1 MTATATEVG
10 RREFLK
16 LSASSATALIVGF
29 YLPSKGHGLSQPAQ
43 TGPFTPNAWV
53 RITPDNQVTVVVEK
67 PEMGQ
72 GQRTTEAML
81 LAEELDIDFST
92 IRVEQAPTIPDI
104 YKSLSTGGSGGTKA
118 GWESVRKAGAQARA
132 MFVMAAAQRWNVD
145 KQECRTENGTVIH
158 APTGRRVTYG
168 ELVEAATKLPEI
180 NASAVSLK
188 DAKDFRV
195 IGKPLPRV
203 DTASKVDGTAAFG
216 IDVRVTGMLYAVIA
230 RCPHFAGKL
239 QSFDA
244 AAAMKISGVRAAFP
258 VPPLGFLDICGYGG
272 RNLNTAGGVAV
283 VADSSWAAIQARKAL
298 RLTWDKGPGGRE
310 TTDSLREVLERQATA
325 SPSFIAVDRGDVGR
339 SLDKAAKKIEATY
352 ELPFTAHA
360 TMEPM
365 NTTVHVRDGEIEIW
379 SPTQWANVIQDEI
392 ATLSGLA
399 KNKVIVHMTLS
410 GGSFGRR
417 AQWDYAAEA
426 WQVAREVKTP
436 VQLLWTRE
444 DDIQHDFYR
453 EHSYHRL
460 LGGVDAQGKIVA
472 WSHRVVSTPI
482 RTVFDSPESLQDPQ
496 HSAEVGGADS
506 FPYFCPNI
514 RVDYAPAP
522 SSVPR
527 AWWRS
532 VESSFTAFAVECF
545 VDELA
550 HAAGKDPYEFRVGLL
565 QEGSKTPV
573 GEGLD
578 TRKFRDVLQLAAEK
592 ARWGKPLPAGWGR
605 GIAGHWSFG
614 SYVAHVAEVSLDKDL
629 GVRVRRVVTA
639 VDCGTAVNPDGVRA
653 MAEGAINFALTP
665 VLGGE
670 IVVKDGAVE
679 QSNFHD
685 FQVLRMNQA
694 PDIEV
699 YIVPSTEPPRGM
711 GEPGVPPLAPA
722 VANAVFAATGV
733 RVRRLPIDTR
743 LLLVG
748 SNLRDRHRS
757 WTDHKQLG
765 GNPL

>member
-1 MTATATEVG
+1 MTATASEVG
-10 RREFLK
+10 RREFLR
-16 LSASSATALIVGF
+16 LGASTGAALIVGF
-29 YLPSKGHGLSQPAQ
+29 YLPLRGQAAQSQPGQ
-43 TGPFTPNAWV
+43 TGTFTFNAWV
-53 RITPDNQVTVVVEK
+53 RISPDNQVTVLVEK

-81 LAEELDIDFST
+81 LAEELDVDFST
-92 IRVEQAPTIPDI
+92 IRIEQAPTIPDI
-104 YKSLSTGGSGGTKA
+104 YKSLSTGGSGGTRA
-118 GWESVRKAGAQARA
+118 GWESIRKAGAQARA
-132 MFVMAAAQRWNVD
+132 MFVMAAAQQWNVD
-145 KQECRTENGTVIH
+145 KQECRTENGAVLH
-158 APTGRRVTYG
+158 APTGRRFTYG
-168 ELVEAATKLPEI
+168 ELVEEASKLPEI
-180 NASAVSLK
+180 SASTVSLK
-188 DAKDFRV
+188 DPKDFRF

-203 DTASKVDGTAAFG
+203 DTPSKIDGSAGFG
-216 IDVRVTGMLYAVIA
+216 IDVRVPNMLYAVIA
-230 RCPHFAGKL
+230 RCPHFGGRL
-239 QSFDA
+239 QNFDA
-244 AAAMKISGVRAAFP
+244 LAAKKIPGVRAVFP
-258 VPPLGFLDICGYGG
+258 LPPLGFLDICGHGG

-283 VADSSWAAIQARKAL
+283 VADSTWAAIQARKAL
-298 RLTWDKGPGGRE
+298 KLNWDKGSGENE
-310 TTDSLREVLERQATA
+310 TTDSLRKVLEHQATA
-325 SPSFIAVDRGDVGR
+325 PPTFIALDRGDAGK

-392 ATLSGLA
+392 ATLSGLP

-426 WQVAREVKTP
+426 WQVAREVKKP
-436 VQLLWTRE
+436 VQLVWTRE

-453 EHSYHRL
+453 EYSYHRL
-460 LGGVDAQGKIVA
+460 LGGLDPQGKIVA

-482 RTVFDSPESLQDPQ
+482 RPVFDSSESLQDPQ

-506 FPYFCPNI
+506 LPYFSPNI
-514 RVDYAPAP
+514 RLDYAPA
-522 SSVPR
+522 SSAVPR

-565 QEGSKTPV
+565 HEDPKAPV
-573 GEGLD
+573 GDGLD
-578 TRKFRDVLQLAAEK
+578 IRKFRGVLQLAAEK
-592 ARWGKPLPAGWGR
+592 AGWGKPLSAGWGR
-605 GIAGHWSFG
+605 GIACHWSFG
-614 SYVAHVAEVSLDKDL
+614 SYVAHVAEVSIQKD
-629 GVRVRRVVTA
+629 GAVRIRRVVTA

-670 IVVKDGAVE
+670 ITIKDGAVE

-685 FQVLRMNQA
+685 YQVLRLNQA

-699 YIVPSTEPPRGM
+699 HIMPSTDPPGGM

-733 RVRRLPIDTR
+733 RVRRLPIDSR
-743 LLLVG
+743 LLKTL
-748 SNLRDRHRS
+748 STS
-757 WTDHKQLG
+757 
-765 GNPL
+765 

>member
-1 MTATATEVG
+1 MTATASEVG
-10 RREFLK
+10 RREFLR
-16 LSASSATALIVGF
+16 LGASTGAALIVGF
-29 YLPSKGHGLSQPAQ
+29 YLPLRGQLAQSQPAQ
-43 TGPFTPNAWV
+43 TGTFTFNAWV
-53 RITPDNQVTVVVEK
+53 RITPDNQVTVLVEK

-81 LAEELDIDFST
+81 LAEELDVDFST
-92 IRVEQAPTIPDI
+92 IRIEQAPTIPDI
-104 YKSLSTGGSGGTKA
+104 YKSLSTGGSGGTRA
-118 GWESVRKAGAQARA
+118 GWESIRKAGAQARA
-132 MFVMAAAQRWNVD
+132 MFVMAAAQQWNVD
-145 KQECRTENGTVIH
+145 KQECRTENGAVLH
-158 APTGRRVTYG
+158 APTGRHFTYG
-168 ELVEAATKLPEI
+168 ELVEGASKLPEI
-180 NASAVSLK
+180 SASTVSLK
-188 DAKDFRV
+188 DPKDFRF
-195 IGKPLPRV
+195 IGKLLPRV
-203 DTASKVDGTAAFG
+203 DTPSKIDGSAGFG
-216 IDVRVTGMLYAVIA
+216 IDVRVPNMLYAVIA
-230 RCPHFAGKL
+230 RCPHFGGRL
-239 QSFDA
+239 QNFDA
-244 AAAMKISGVRAAFP
+244 LAAKKIPGVRAVFP

-283 VADSSWAAIQARKAL
+283 VADSTWAAIQSRKAL
-298 RLTWDKGPGGRE
+298 KLSWDKGSGGNE
-310 TTDSLREVLERQATA
+310 TTDSLRQVLEQQATA
-325 SPSFIAVDRGDVGR
+325 SPTFVALDRGDAGR

-365 NTTVHVRDGEIEIW
+365 NTTVHVRDGQIEIW

-392 ATLSGLA
+392 ATLSRLP

-426 WQVAREVKTP
+426 WQVAREVKKP
-436 VQLLWTRE
+436 VQLVWTRE

-453 EHSYHRL
+453 EYSYHRL
-460 LGGVDAQGKIVA
+460 LGALDPQGKIVA

-482 RTVFDSPESLQDPQ
+482 RPVFDSPESLQDPQ

-506 FPYFCPNI
+506 LPYFSPNI
-514 RVDYAPAP
+514 RLDYAPA
-522 SSVPR
+522 SSAVPR

-532 VESSFTAFAVECF
+532 VESSFNAFAVECF

-565 QEGSKTPV
+565 HEDPKTPV

-578 TRKFRDVLQLAAEK
+578 TRKFRGVLQLAAEK
-592 ARWGKPLPAGWGR
+592 AGWGKPLSAGWGR
-605 GIAGHWSFG
+605 GIACHWSFG
-614 SYVAHVAEVSLDKDL
+614 SYIAHVAEVSIQKD
-629 GVRVRRVVTA
+629 GAVHVRRVVTA

-653 MAEGAINFALTP
+653 MAEGAVNFALTP

-670 IVVKDGAVE
+670 ITIKDGAVE

-685 FQVLRMNQA
+685 YQVLRLNQA

-699 YIVPSTEPPRGM
+699 HIMPSTDPPGGM

-733 RVRRLPIDTR
+733 RVRRLPIDSR
-743 LLLVG
+743 LLIEA
-748 SNLRDRHRS
+748 LRSD
-757 WTDHKQLG
+757 
-765 GNPL
+765 

>member
-1 MTATATEVG
+1 MTATGTEVG
-10 RREFLK
+10 RREFLR
-16 LSASSATALIVGF
+16 LGASSGAALVVSF
-29 YLPSKGHGLSQPAQ
+29 YSPAKGRAVQPQPTQ
-43 TGPFTPNAWV
+43 TGLFTPNAWV
-53 RITPDNQVTVVVEK
+53 RITPDNQVTVLVEK

-92 IRVEQAPTIPDI
+92 IRIEQAPTIPDI
-104 YKSLSTGGSGGTKA
+104 YKSLSTGGSGGTRA
-118 GWESVRKAGAQARA
+118 GWESVRKAGAQARE
-132 MFVMAAAQRWNVD
+132 MFLMAAAQHWNVD
-145 KQECRTENGTVIH
+145 KQECRTQNGAVIH
-158 APTGRRVTYG
+158 APTDRRFTYG
-168 ELVEAATKLPEI
+168 ELVEAASKLPEI
-180 NASAVSLK
+180 SAGAVSLK
-188 DAKDFRV
+188 EPKDFRF

-203 DTASKVDGTAAFG
+203 DTPSKIDGSAGFG
-216 IDVRVTGMLYAVIA
+216 IDVRVPNMFYAVIA
-230 RCPHFAGKL
+230 RCPHFGGKL
-239 QSFDA
+239 ENFDA
-244 AAAMKISGVRAAFP
+244 TAAKKIPGIRTVFP

-283 VADSSWAAIQARKAL
+283 VADSTWAAIQARKAL
-298 RLTWDKGPGGRE
+298 KLQWDKGPGGNE
-310 TTDSLREVLERQATA
+310 TTDSLLSVLERQAIAAPT
-325 SPSFIAVDRGDVGR
+325 FIALDRGDAGKG
-339 SLDKAAKKIEATY
+339 LDNAAQKIEATY

-392 ATLSGLA
+392 ATLCGLP

-426 WQVAREVKTP
+426 WQVARQVKKP

-453 EHSYHRL
+453 EYSYHRL
-460 LGGVDAQGKIVA
+460 LGGLDTQGKIVA

-482 RTVFDSPESLQDPQ
+482 RPVFDSPESLKDPQ

-506 FPYFCPNI
+506 LPYFCPNI
-514 RVDYAPAP
+514 RLDYAPAP
-522 SSVPR
+522 SAVPR

-550 HAAGKDPYEFRVGLL
+550 HAAARDPYEFRMDLL
-565 QEGSKTPV
+565 HEDAKAASGD
-573 GEGLD
+573 GLD
-578 TRKFRDVLQLAAEK
+578 TRKFRGVLQLAAEK
-592 ARWGKPLPAGWGR
+592 AGWGKPLAAGWGR
-605 GIAGHWSFG
+605 GIACHWSFG
-614 SYVAHVAEVSLDKDL
+614 SYVAHVAEVSIEKDSA
-629 GVRVRRVVTA
+629 VRVRRVVTA

-670 IVVKDGAVE
+670 ITIKDGAVE

-685 FQVLRMNQA
+685 YQVLRLNQA

-699 YIVPSTEPPRGM
+699 HIVPSAEPPGGM

-722 VANAVFAATGV
+722 VANAIFAATGV
-733 RVRRLPIDTR
+733 RVRRLPIDSR
-743 LLLVG
+743 LLK
-748 SNLRDRHRS
+748 NLS
-757 WTDHKQLG
+757 AS
-765 GNPL
+765 

>member
-1 MTATATEVG
+1 MTAITTEVG
-10 RREFLK
+10 RREFLRIG
-16 LSASSATALIVGF
+16 ASSGAALMVGF
-29 YLPSKGHGLSQPAQ
+29 CWPSKGRAAQSQSEQ
-43 TGPFTPNAWV
+43 TGAFTPNAWV
-53 RITPDNQVTVVVEK
+53 RITRDNRVTILVEK

-92 IRVEQAPTIPDI
+92 IRVEQARTIPDI
-104 YKSLSTGGSGGTKA
+104 YKSLSTGGSGGTRA

-132 MFVMAAAQRWNVD
+132 MFVMAAAQQWNVD
-145 KQECRTENGTVIH
+145 KQECRTENGAVLH
-158 APTGRRVTYG
+158 APTGCRLTYG
-168 ELVEAATKLPEI
+168 ELVERASKLPEI
-180 NASAVSLK
+180 SASTVSLK
-188 DAKDFRV
+188 DPKDFRF

-203 DTASKVDGTAAFG
+203 DTPSKVDGSAGFG
-216 IDVRVTGMLYAVIA
+216 IDVRVPNMLYAVIA
-230 RCPHFAGKL
+230 RCPRFGGRL
-239 QSFDA
+239 QNFDA
-244 AAAMKISGVRAAFP
+244 LAAKKIPGVRAVFP

-283 VADSSWAAIQARKAL
+283 VADSTWAAIQARKAL
-298 RLTWDKGPGGRE
+298 KLSWDKGSGGNE
-310 TTDSLREVLERQATA
+310 TTDSLRKVLEHQATA
-325 SPSFIAVDRGDVGR
+325 PPTFIALDRGDAGR

-392 ATLSGLA
+392 ATLSRLP

-426 WQVAREVKTP
+426 WQVAREVKKP
-436 VQLLWTRE
+436 VQLVWTRE

-453 EHSYHRL
+453 EYSYHRL
-460 LGGVDAQGKIVA
+460 LGGLDPQGKIVA

-482 RTVFDSPESLQDPQ
+482 RPVFDSPESLQDPQ

-506 FPYFCPNI
+506 LPYFSPNI
-514 RVDYAPAP
+514 RLDYAPA
-522 SSVPR
+522 SSAVPR

-565 QEGSKTPV
+565 HEDPKAPV

-578 TRKFRDVLQLAAEK
+578 PRKFRGVLQLAAEK
-592 ARWGKPLPAGWGR
+592 AGWGKPLSAGWGR
-605 GIAGHWSFG
+605 GIACHWSFG
-614 SYVAHVAEVSLDKDL
+614 SYVAHVAEVAVQKD
-629 GVRVRRVVTA
+629 GAVHVRRVVTA

-653 MAEGAINFALTP
+653 MAEGAVNFALTP

-670 IVVKDGAVE
+670 ITIKDGAVE

-685 FQVLRMNQA
+685 YQVLRLNQA

-699 YIVPSTEPPRGM
+699 HIMPSTDPPGGM

-733 RVRRLPIDTR
+733 RVRRLPIDSR
-743 LLLVG
+743 LPKTL
-748 SNLRDRHRS
+748 STS
-757 WTDHKQLG
+757 
-765 GNPL
+765 